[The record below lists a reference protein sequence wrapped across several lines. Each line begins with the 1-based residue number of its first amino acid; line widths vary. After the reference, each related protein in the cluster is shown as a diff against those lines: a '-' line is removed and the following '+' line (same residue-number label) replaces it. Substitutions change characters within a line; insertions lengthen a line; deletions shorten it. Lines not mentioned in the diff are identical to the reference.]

1 MDAERQRIIQKIQKL
16 LALSQNNNSL
26 EEAASAAATAQSLL
40 QKYNLSL
47 HNIDLVQEGSS
58 LCSEH
63 IALLQSAFTPSWV
76 KLLLGGIQHGFD
88 VEALSVSRMGRVA
101 LLFIGV
107 EPDVSVA
114 CQLFEYLYG
123 FANTHSLPNKSTKQK
138 TEWRAGFAVAVGRRL
153 VQNKR
158 QAASTQE
165 QGLVLAKE
173 AIAKQYIQDKF
184 TNIRQGRGITPMA
197 ASLAFHQGVV
207 VGQSVSLARQVAGQ
221 REEA

>member
-63 IALLQSAFTPSWV
+63 IALLKSAFTPSWV

-88 VEALSVSRMGRVA
+88 IEALSVSRMGRVA

-138 TEWRAGFAVAVGRRL
+138 TEWRAGFAVAVAGVLFRT
-153 VQNKR
+153 NGKR
-158 QAASTQE
+158 QALKSK
-165 QGLVLAKE
+165 GLYWQK
-173 AIAKQYIQDKF
+173 K
-184 TNIRQGRGITPMA
+184 P
-197 ASLAFHQGVV
+197 
-207 VGQSVSLARQVAGQ
+207 
-221 REEA
+221 